1 MKKKIIIE
9 NLETRASVGVYE
21 KEKKTKQKII
31 INCEILL
38 KESNPPYY
46 DELREVTDYGQFRR
60 IVLDTIEKK
69 HYNLIEYLA
78 DVIFQEFLKIETVDK
93 IKILISKPHAFKDC
107 EVSFELSDF

>member
-1 MKKKIIIE
+1 MKETIIIE
-9 NLETRASVGVYE
+9 NLEIKASVGVYE

-38 KESNPPYY
+38 KGHKLPYL

-60 IVLDTIEKK
+60 IVLDTVEKR

-93 IKILISKPHAFKDC
+93 IKILISKPDAFQDC
-107 EVSFELSDF
+107 EVSFELSNF

>member
-1 MKKKIIIE
+1 MKETIIIE
-9 NLETRASVGVYE
+9 NLEIKASVGVYE

-38 KESNPPYY
+38 KGHKPPYL

-69 HYNLIEYLA
+69 QSINN
-78 DVIFQEFLKIETVDK
+78 FQFNPLLLKSIQQQNEFSSRCNI
-93 IKILISKPHAFKDC
+93 PAN
-107 EVSFELSDF
+107 

>member
-1 MKKKIIIE
+1 MKETIIIE
-9 NLETRASVGVYE
+9 NLEIKASVGVYE

-38 KESNPPYY
+38 KGHKPPYL

-60 IVLDTIEKK
+60 IVLDTVEKK

-78 DVIFQEFLKIETVDK
+78 HEIFRKILQIGTVDK

-107 EVSFELSDF
+107 TVSFELSNF

>member
-9 NLETRASVGVYE
+9 NLKIQASVGVYE
-21 KEKKTKQKII
+21 KEKKTKQKLI

-60 IVLDTIEKK
+60 IVLDVVEKK

-78 DVIFQEFLKIETVDK
+78 NGIFQEFLKIEAVDK
-93 IKILISKPHAFKDC
+93 IKILISKPQAFEDC
-107 EVSFELSDF
+107 IVSFELSDF

>member
-1 MKKKIIIE
+1 MKETIIIQ
-9 NLETRASVGVYE
+9 NLKIKASVGVYE
-21 KEKKTKQKII
+21 KEKKTKQNII

-38 KESNPPYY
+38 KGHKPPYL

-60 IVLDTIEKK
+60 IVLDTVEKK

-78 DVIFQEFLKIETVDK
+78 YEIFRQFSKIETVNK

-107 EVSFELSDF
+107 TVSFELSNF